1 MKYRAEIDG
10 LRAIAVLSVIFY
22 HSQFNFFSYKIL
34 GGGYLGV
41 DIFFVI
47 SGYLITSIIY
57 QEILLTNNFNILNF
71 YERRIR
77 RILPALFGI
86 LIFSLIV
93 GKILLFPS
101 PLHELVKSIISSIFF
116 YSNYFFYFT
125 GLEYGGIE
133 AAFKPL
139 LHTWSLAVEEQ
150 FYILFPIFFLI
161 VFRFNKKCLLIF
173 LSLLFFLSLSSIL
186 ILNNLN
192 SFHFYSLSSRMWE
205 ILAGSVLA
213 YIKLNKKIKTD
224 KLKNIFS
231 YIGLGLII
239 FCLIFAEY
247 KSNEFNYS
255 IIYPLLVVFG
265 TSLIILYINEKS
277 LIYKILINKFL
288 VFVGL
293 ISYSLYLWHYP
304 IFAFSKIID
313 FTHGNIIY
321 KIFLFLFLFLISTI
335 SYFLIE
341 KPFRNKNFIN
351 FKTIIKFF
359 ILILIL
365 LLLPSI
371 IIISSLKK
379 FDPELIKYFDKS
391 DLKISNYSINSKIL
405 NISDI
410 NSFLDNNNYNRER
423 KHLINLNHNLF
434 KYNNKKNIL
443 FMGNSYAED
452 LFLVSFMSPTIKEKY
467 NMSYITLDYRNK
479 NCLENLSKN
488 ILKCKSLIDQKIDLQ
503 NFVNSDLIVINF
515 LPFSEIKEYYDVLN
529 KLIILN
535 KEKKKKIILISLRD
549 TFRFENKKYGFD
561 KLDQFIYESNRA
573 PNKLELKALEK
584 LYWAKRDR
592 SKNKI
597 NMVLKMM
604 AKEHNIE
611 FFDIT
616 KGLCNESTM
625 SCKIMTNSKQKI
637 YYDGVSHFSVNG
649 AYYISNNI
657 LGAKLERLYDKIL
670 NN

>member
-22 HSQFNFFSYKIL
+22 HAQFNFFSYKIL
-34 GGGYLGV
+34 DGGYLGV

-57 QEILLTNNFNILNF
+57 QEILLTNNFDILNF

-77 RILPALFGI
+77 RILPALFGV

-101 PLHELVKSIISSIFF
+101 PLYELVNSIISSIFF

-161 VFRFNKKCLLIF
+161 VFKFNKKYLLVF

-205 ILAGSVLA
+205 ILAGSLLA

-239 FCLIFAEY
+239 FCLIFTEY
-247 KSNEFNYS
+247 KSNEFHYS

-277 LIYKILINKFL
+277 LIYKILTNKIL

-304 IFAFSKIID
+304 IFAFSKIIN

-321 KIFLFLFLFLISTI
+321 KIFLVIFLFLISAI
-335 SYFLIE
+335 SYFFIE
-341 KPFRNKNFIN
+341 KPFRYKKFLS
-351 FKTIIKFF
+351 FKTIMKFF

-371 IIISSLKK
+371 LIISSLKN
-379 FDPELIKYFDKS
+379 FDPELLKYFDKS
-391 DLKISNYSINSKIL
+391 DLKISNYSIDTKKL
-405 NISDI
+405 NTSDK
-410 NSFLDNNNYNRER
+410 NFFLDNNNYNREKR
-423 KHLINLNHNLF
+423 YFVNLNHGLF
-434 KYNNKKNIL
+434 KYNTNKNIL

-467 NMSYITLDYRNK
+467 NMSYMTLDYRNK
-479 NCLENLSKN
+479 NCLEKLNKN
-488 ILKCKSLIDQKIDLQ
+488 ILNCKSLIDRKIDLQ
-503 NFVNSDLIVINF
+503 NFDNSDLIVINF
-515 LPFSEIKEYYDVLN
+515 LPWSEIKEYYDVLN
-529 KLIILN
+529 KIIILN
-535 KEKKKKIILISLRD
+535 KDKKKKIILVSLRD
-549 TFRFENKKYGFD
+549 TFKFENKKYGFD
-561 KLDQFIYESNRA
+561 KLDQFIYESNRM
-573 PNKLELKALEK
+573 PDKLELKALEK
-584 LYWAKRDR
+584 LYWSKRDR
-592 SKNKI
+592 SKIVI
-597 NMVLKMM
+597 NMTLKMM

-616 KGLCNESTM
+616 KGLCSESTI

-637 YYDGVSHFSVNG
+637 YYDGVSHFTVNG